1 MTIGEMRHRIT
12 IQRIA
17 ITTNENGY
25 EVESPEVVNEVWA
38 KVSNLHGSEF
48 FAAKAV
54 QSANTV
60 KFTIRYI
67 SGLDQSMQIIFQD
80 KGYNITSIDNIKY
93 RNEYIEIRAKE
104 VDSIG

>member
-1 MTIGEMRHRIT
+1 MTIGEMRHRIK

-25 EVESPEVVNEVWA
+25 EVESHEVVKTVWA
-38 KVSNLHGSEF
+38 KVSNLHGKEF

-54 QSANTV
+54 QSDNTV

-67 SGLDQSMQIIFQD
+67 SGLDQSMQILFQE
-80 KGYNITSIDNIKY
+80 KIYNITSIDNIRY
-93 RNEYIEIRAKE
+93 RNEYIEIQAKE

>member
-25 EVESPEVVNEVWA
+25 EVESPEVVKEIWA
-38 KVSNLHGSEF
+38 KVTNLHGKEF

-54 QSANTV
+54 QSENTV
-60 KFTIRYI
+60 KFTFRYI
-67 SGLDQSMQIIFQD
+67 SGIDQTMQIMFQD
-80 KGYNITSIDNIKY
+80 KVYNITSIDNIKY
-93 RNEYIEIRAKE
+93 RNEYIEIQAKE